1 MQVLTLTSAVPVYL
15 PYDVAPIPFGD
26 PFNDVTITSSTTAVV
41 TVTGYAATSGDQVMF
56 SVIGSNSLASGITA
70 GTNYFVISPS
80 GNTFSISSTK
90 GGSAVATTTSNSAVN
105 QVVVHLV
112 SNQVDGTV
120 QPFKPGAS
128 VVVLNLGSGTATL
141 QGAPDAAAPTPG
153 NYAAPQGPGTYT
165 QIASI
170 ASGAA
175 VVAVLNADWIKASG
189 GGLVLLQN

>member
-56 SVIGSNSLASGITA
+56 SVIGSNSLASGLTA

-80 GNTFSISSTK
+80 GNTFSISATK

-120 QPFKPGAS
+120 QPFKSGDS

-141 QGAPDAAAPTPG
+141 QGAPDLAAPTPG
-153 NYAAPQGPGTYT
+153 SYLAPQGPGTYT

-175 VVAVLNADWIKASG
+175 VVAVLSNDWIKASG